1 MKILTHTLLASSLT
15 AALWLT
21 PAGAETPTAIDN
33 SSAAPV
39 NSAAPMPHEA
49 AATSQSAGAAL
60 SAPVNSAAP
69 ASSEAA
75 GTSQS
80 ADTVVSAPVN
90 SAVPMPPEAAATS
103 QPAGAAV
110 SAPVNSAA
118 PMPPEA
124 AATTQ
129 SADATVSMPAENQAP
144 ASGAAPTTPPAT
156 PVNNAATPDAGSAQV
171 TAPVSGGGSAT
182 PSVPSVAQP
191 AESIPASAPQSA
203 VPDAT
208 PSSTNSSYAPA
219 GEATSAPQAS
229 ANGEASSVAPAT
241 APVTSSGAVTQDS
254 SALSAVPLPQGLSNA
269 DPALEAA
276 ASALPYAPGQT
287 TAPVAEPQMPITAAI
302 NQPISSVISVAQM
315 GQSRGITLTGGQLQS
330 GITFTLPGDEVI
342 TNARLNLTLR
352 VSAALAARNTSLQ
365 LMLNGQPLGTLPLGA
380 TDSDVSDYELDIPAA
395 MVVSNNNLSFKIND
409 ADKLLCEKESA
420 QQYQVTILPNTALHL
435 EGQKLNIGTRL
446 RNFPRP
452 FLDPQRMT
460 ASTITMGFASNVS
473 PDAVSAAALVAS
485 WLGIQSDYR
494 GIRFPVVRGELPEN
508 NGILFGHPGDR
519 IGTLTFP
526 ASHGPM
532 LQVVDNPSNPVYKLL
547 LVSGNNDDQLRQ
559 AANRLTTQPFTT
571 DESQLQ
577 VPVQTIGN
585 RKPYD
590 APRWINTDRPVRLSE
605 LLRKDQSLTS
615 SGIWHDAL
623 RVNFR
628 AAPDL
633 FLWDGDTVPVN
644 LHYRFPSESWIDED
658 NSFLNVMLNGTFLRN
673 LTVNKVGLL
682 ENAWHRLG
690 GDARQEQYQ
699 LNLEPYLIYGDNQ
712 LALYF
717 NIKPRADAP
726 CGVLLNNN
734 IKSRIEEDAW
744 IDLSHT
750 RHFSMLPN
758 LSYFVG
764 ASFPFSRLADF
775 GQTTLLLPET
785 PSNAELSTL
794 LDLAARAGTATGVA
808 LTQNQVLFGLPTGGT
823 HLARIQ
829 QSDLL
834 AVSTTGNS
842 AFNQAMLAASPYDAT
857 SSTFGVKEPDTL
869 EKLRGWLTGDWSRQQ
884 LDADRYFSSNE
895 AWRGFL
901 SYRSP
906 WNRDRLVVMTVATS
920 DDQLLRLHN
929 DLSSAQINAAVR
941 GDTAIIT
948 DENGIRS
955 FRVGAQFPS
964 GEMPW
969 YMMVVWYA
977 NQHSVLLAVA
987 AVLLS
992 ALVGSAAWVML
1003 KRHAWRRLNP
1013 KQSHDSGRK

>member
-1 MKILTHTLLASSLT
+1 MKILTQTLLASLLT

-21 PAGAETPTAIDN
+21 PAGAETPVAMDN
-33 SSAAPV
+33 SSAVPV
-39 NSAAPMPHEA
+39 NSPAPTPPDAASTSQPASA
-49 AATSQSAGAAL
+49 AA
-60 SAPVNSAAP
+60 SAPVNS
-69 ASSEAA
+69 
-75 GTSQS
+75 
-80 ADTVVSAPVN
+80 SAP
-90 SAVPMPPEAAATS
+90 T
-103 QPAGAAV
+103 PADAAV
-110 SAPVNSAA
+110 SAPV
-118 PMPPEA
+118 
-124 AATTQ
+124 T
-129 SADATVSMPAENQAP
+129 NQAP
-144 ASGAAPTTPPAT
+144 ASDAASVAPMNNSAT
-156 PVNNAATPDAGSAQV
+156 PTGGSVQA
-171 TAPVSGGGSAT
+171 TAPVSGGESAPPSVPSMTNAGPATQAAESAPASVTPGAAPDAVPASAT
-182 PSVPSVAQP
+182 PS
-191 AESIPASAPQSA
+191 
-203 VPDAT
+203 
-208 PSSTNSSYAPA
+208 YAPA
-219 GEATSAPQAS
+219 AEATSAPQAS
-229 ANGEASSVAPAT
+229 ATGEAAASAPAA

-276 ASALPYAPGQT
+276 ASALPFMPGQT
-287 TAPVAEPQMPITAAI
+287 TAPVAEPQPPIAAAI

-315 GQSRGITLTGGQLQS
+315 GQARGITLTGGQLQS
-330 GITFTLPGDEVI
+330 GITFTLPSDEVI

-395 MVVSNNNLSFKIND
+395 MVVSSNNLSFKIND

-420 QQYQVTILPNTALHL
+420 QQYQVTILPNTSLHL
-435 EGQKLNIGTRL
+435 EGQKLNIGTSL

-460 ASTITMGFASNVS
+460 ASTITVGFASNLS

-526 ASHGPM
+526 ASNGPM
-532 LQVVDNPSNPVYKLL
+532 LQVVDNPNNPVYKLL

-577 VPVQTIGN
+577 VPAQTMGN

-658 NSFLNVMLNGTFLRN
+658 NSFLNLMLNGTFLRN

-682 ENAWHRLG
+682 ESAWHRLG

-734 IKSRIEEDAW
+734 IKSRIEEDSW

-794 LDLAARAGTATGVA
+794 LDLAARAGNATGVA
-808 LTQNQVLFGLPTGGT
+808 LSQNQVLFGLPNGGT
-823 HLARIQ
+823 HLARLQ

-842 AFNQAMLAASPYDAT
+842 AFNQAMLASSPYDAT
-857 SSTFGVKEPDTL
+857 SSTFGVKEPDML
-869 EKLRGWLTGDWSRQQ
+869 EKLRGWLTGDWSLQQ

-906 WNRDRLVVMTVATS
+906 WNHDRLVVMTVATS

-929 DLSSAQINAAVR
+929 DLSSAQINAGIR

-969 YMMVVWYA
+969 YMMVMWYA

-987 AVLLS
+987 AMLLS

-1013 KQSHDSGRK
+1013 KQDRDSGRK

>member
-39 NSAAPMPHEA
+39 NSAAPMPPEA
-49 AATSQSAGAAL
+49 AATRQPAGAAV

-75 GTSQS
+75 GSSQS
-80 ADTVVSAPVN
+80 AN
-90 SAVPMPPEAAATS
+90 
-103 QPAGAAV
+103 AAV

-118 PMPPEA
+118 PASSDAAGTSQSANAAVSAPVNSAAPASPEA
-124 AATTQ
+124 AATAQ
-129 SADATVSMPAENQAP
+129 SADATVSVPAENQAP
-144 ASGAAPTTPPAT
+144 ATPPAT
-156 PVNNAATPDAGSAQV
+156 SVNNAATPDAGSAQV
-171 TAPVSGGGSAT
+171 TAPVSVGGSAT
-182 PSVPSVAQP
+182 PSVPSAAAATQS
-191 AESIPASAPQSA
+191 AESVPASAPPSA
-203 VPDAT
+203 VPDASQTSAT
-208 PSSTNSSYAPA
+208 PSYAPA
-219 GEATSAPQAS
+219 AEAAAAPQAS
-229 ANGEASSVAPAT
+229 VTGEASPAAPAT
-241 APVTSSGAVTQDS
+241 APGTSSGAVTQDS
-254 SALSAVPLPQGLSNA
+254 GALSAVPLPQGLSSA

-287 TAPVAEPQMPITAAI
+287 TAPVAEPQMPITPAI

-519 IGTLTFP
+519 IGILTFP

-734 IKSRIEEDAW
+734 IKSRIEEDSW

-987 AVLLS
+987 AMLLS